1 MLMRRAMKP
10 IEFTSIYIVS
20 VNLESFMTVSIVR
33 IQSSLSLSLFL
44 CIENL
49 RMHVLQVLK
58 TSYSVFNLMQQSQE
72 S

>member
-1 MLMRRAMKP
+1 MKP